1 MELETKVLELKKT
14 RAYLEI
20 LGTALAWA
28 LSAVLMKMYIEQVP
42 PYHLLMGRFVIAT
55 IFIFIMKPNA
65 AKGINKEVIKIGIPL
80 GFLVFLAYASGIVCL
95 KHTSASKSS
104 FLVSLSVLF
113 VPIIESIIRKSMPS
127 KWTFISVI
135 ISLLGLRLISGMD
148 GAGYNIGD
156 TLAIL
161 SALFYSFYII
171 MMDRKGKDIDETVL
185 TLVQLAFVSVFSII
199 ALLLFEKFSFQYF
212 KIIWLPILVIGII
225 CTGMSTLFQ
234 TRAQKV
240 ASTESVGIL
249 LLGEPLFTSILA
261 FLILKET
268 ILLSG
273 LLGGL
278 LILFSLVIAILKD
291 V

>member
-1 MELETKVLELKKT
+1 
-14 RAYLEI
+14 
-20 LGTALAWA
+20 
-28 LSAVLMKMYIEQVP
+28 
-42 PYHLLMGRFVIAT
+42 
-55 IFIFIMKPNA
+55 
-65 AKGINKEVIKIGIPL
+65 
-80 GFLVFLAYASGIVCL
+80 
-95 KHTSASKSS
+95 
-104 FLVSLSVLF
+104 
-113 VPIIESIIRKSMPS
+113 MPS